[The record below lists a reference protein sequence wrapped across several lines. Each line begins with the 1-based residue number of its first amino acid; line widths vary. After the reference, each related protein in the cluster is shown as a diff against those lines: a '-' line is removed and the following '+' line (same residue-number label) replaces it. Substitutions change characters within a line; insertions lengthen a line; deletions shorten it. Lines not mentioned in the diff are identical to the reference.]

1 MKSSLVMMG
10 VLAVTLVALTVVGP
24 NLHGSPAADGA
35 ALYKKH
41 CVMCHGADGK
51 GFKVLKTPDMTSA
64 QWQASVK
71 DADIANVTKNGKKGT
86 TMPAFKDKLSDDDV
100 KALVAH
106 IRSLSGKKK

>member
-1 MKSSLVMMG
+1 MKWHTE
-10 VLAVTLVALTVVGP
+10 VLLILAMTLVAFAAVRVDLRGA
-24 NLHGSPAADGA
+24 PAADGA

-51 GFKVLKTPDMTSA
+51 GFKALKAPDMTSP

-71 DADIANVTKNGKKGT
+71 DEGIASVIKNGKKGT
-86 TMPAFKDKLSDDDV
+86 AMPAFGEKLTDDEI

-106 IRSLSGKKK
+106 IRSLNSSKK